1 MPIET
6 MLFHPR
12 PNLTLM
18 LPTTAI
24 SKNIGGLVRGYDLKS
39 MSLAE
44 LWKLHEEVTIEFA
57 QKLELEL
64 EQRLRQQETDNVS
77 DPYRSRRPCGPRRF
91 DA

>member
-1 MPIET
+1 
-6 MLFHPR
+6 
-12 PNLTLM
+12 
-18 LPTTAI
+18 
-24 SKNIGGLVRGYDLKS
+24 

-64 EQRLRQQETDNVS
+64 EQRLRQLQETDNVS
-77 DPYRSRRPCGPRRF
+77 DPYRSRRPTAPWRF